1 MSIKLP
7 LQPKYKKYDLT
18 EAEKKAIRNV
28 VVFGEDKKEMYKVFV
43 RPDLT
48 TAPAVLKKYSDDFY
62 NRSETRDF
70 IRDYTKMLEGVQAE
84 EEQRAEPLS
93 REQRKANAVESFT
106 DKVIDKMTEGV
117 DSVEELDA
125 VAKLADRVGVLAE
138 KENVVEQPRRYLPE
152 RCGECRYKKFIE
164 ENVKKGN
171 IIDDENN

>member
-43 RPDLT
+43 RPDLV

-70 IRDYTKMLEGVQAE
+70 IRDYTKMLEGVQE
-84 EEQRAEPLS
+84 EAEQRGVPLS
-93 REQRKANAVESFT
+93 REQRKAQANESFD
-106 DKVIDKMTEGV
+106 DKVIDLEQKV
-117 DSVEELDA
+117 DSIESA
-125 VAKLADRVGVLAE
+125 VAWATLANKSGVRKDEEE
-138 KENVVEQPRRYLPE
+138 KVESPRRYLPE
-152 RCGECRYKKFIE
+152 RCSECKYKVFVE
-164 ENVKKGN
+164 ENIKKGN
-171 IIDDENN
+171 IVDDGED